1 MFFSWTLQFCLSQSA
16 WLCMLLIGDFLKIF
30 LIHSAN
36 NRNNLIDVLNK
47 IKDRLEDVRIYLK
60 YILVTVFA
68 CCQCRKII
76 NCFLC
81 CVSVALFNFLNG
93 DQTMKLNWVYYLGC
107 LRRFPAPE
115 KGRLVSPKYR
125 EPQVAFLFQAVLLF
139 MSIFLPTAGPVKKY
153 FRFSF
158 LGICARV
165 AWGGGSRP
173 ALQIPTL
180 FQTNTYKANVRE
192 SSVKTWTLSII
203 NLVTQSALPDPK
215 SMFVHLQR
223 VCLKGQNLKPVCF
236 SGLYFLNYPILKKCR
251 EMDSLNIISY
261 FSVAP
266 NTEIRVIHK

>member
-1 MFFSWTLQFCLSQSA
+1 MFQLHFLISWTEIRP
-16 WLCMLLIGDFLKIF
+16 WNLIGFITWVAYDGFRPLKKDG
-30 LIHSAN
+30 LSV
-36 NRNNLIDVLNK
+36 RNIVK
-47 IKDRLEDVRIYLK
+47 
-60 YILVTVFA
+60 
-68 CCQCRKII
+68 
-76 NCFLC
+76 
-81 CVSVALFNFLNG
+81 
-93 DQTMKLNWVYYLGC
+93 
-107 LRRFPAPE
+107 
-115 KGRLVSPKYR
+115 
-125 EPQVAFLFQAVLLF
+125 PQVAFCFAVLLF